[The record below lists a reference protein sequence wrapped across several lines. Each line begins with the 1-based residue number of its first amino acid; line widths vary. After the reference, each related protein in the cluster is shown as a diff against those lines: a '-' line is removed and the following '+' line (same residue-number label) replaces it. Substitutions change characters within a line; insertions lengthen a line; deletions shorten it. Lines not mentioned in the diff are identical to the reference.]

1 MCGFDVRILPK
12 ARAQSEQFTQRD
24 GVWKLQNESTKVK
37 KKIKNYD
44 KFILIFYLKFLFLR
58 KLLLMR
64 F

>member
-37 KKIKNYD
+37 KKIKNND
-44 KFILIFYLKFLFLR
+44 KFLLIF
-58 KLLLMR
+58 
-64 F
+64 

>member
-24 GVWKLQNESTKVK
+24 GVWKLQNESTKE
-37 KKIKNYD
+37 ITAHA
-44 KFILIFYLKFLFLR
+44 FLR
-58 KLLLMR
+58 VDEESMKR